1 MQRIMVLVLLCLCS
15 GVTTTRSCCLQPLS
29 AAAQYQPS
37 HITPIALLCV
47 IMSVYKKGH
56 VHDLKGA
63 HSSLFLF
70 VPENLMV

>member
-1 MQRIMVLVLLCLCS
+1 MQRIMVLVLLCLFG
-15 GVTTTRSCCLQPLS
+15 GVTVTQSCSLQPLS

-37 HITPIALLCV
+37 HITPVALLCV

-56 VHDLKGA
+56 VHDLKGT
-63 HSSLFLF
+63 HSGLSLF